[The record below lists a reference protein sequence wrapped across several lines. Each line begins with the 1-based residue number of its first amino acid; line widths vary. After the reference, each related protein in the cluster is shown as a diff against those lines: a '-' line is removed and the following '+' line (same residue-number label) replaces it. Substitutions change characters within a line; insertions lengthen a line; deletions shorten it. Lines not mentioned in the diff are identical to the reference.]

1 MSEEGN
7 GRKALLVVGIAV
19 VERKREGGAVRS
31 AAAIRRC
38 ACGVGLFP
46 SFLTSV
52 AVPQD
57 PTKFRAMEEEESQ
70 MKRS

>member
-19 VERKREGGAVRS
+19 VERERGRHGAERS
-31 AAAIRRC
+31 CRLPLRGRC
-38 ACGVGLFP
+38 WSICFI
-46 SFLTSV
+46 
-52 AVPQD
+52 
-57 PTKFRAMEEEESQ
+57 PTNFGAMEEDESQ

>member
-19 VERKREGGAVRS
+19 VERERGAVRS
-31 AAAIRRC
+31 AAAVRRC

>member
-19 VERKREGGAVRS
+19 VERGRGAVRCGAQLPS
-31 AAAIRRC
+31 AVARA
-38 ACGVGLFP
+38 VLFY
-46 SFLTSV
+46 FLHSLLQQRF
-52 AVPQD
+52 QD